1 MGDPAVSDELKRQA
15 AEAAL
20 GLVRDGMTIGIGTG
34 TTARFFVDGLGRL
47 VAEGLRVRGIATSV
61 RSAELAH
68 AAGLELVD
76 DVDGRVDLA
85 VDGADEIAPDL
96 GLIKGRGGALLR
108 EKLVAAAADRFVVI
122 ADSTKLVPRL
132 GVTVRLPV
140 EVVPFL
146 WRRTAARLEALGLG
160 VELRIEDGEPYVTD
174 NGNRI
179 LDTSAPAGID
189 DPAALAAAIKGQ
201 LGVVE
206 HGLFLGLAD
215 GCIVAGEDGVTAL
228 GHMPDY
234 TR

>member
-68 AAGLELVD
+68 AAGLELVE

-132 GVTVRLPV
+132 GVGVPLPV

-146 WRRTAARLEALGLG
+146 WRQTAARLEALGLG

-179 LDTSAPAGID
+179 LDTSVPGGID